1 MASPLSQ
8 IDPPEDPLLP
18 HSEIHLDD
26 IDTITLTRFQR
37 WSVFSIISL
46 ISLLSNLDNG
56 IVPAAT
62 EQIRTDLKIGDSEI
76 GLFGSADYVG
86 RIISSVIFIYIIN
99 KVNRQYILAASLFFK
114 AANLALCM
122 FSKNYY
128 LILATRCL
136 CGFSQVYYTI
146 YFPVWC
152 DQFGSKKSSS
162 IMIAIVQIG
171 CPLGIVVGFCL
182 STITKNVYIY
192 YFIIIYSGSFL
203 FLLKGSY

>member
-1 MASPLSQ
+1 MTSPLSH
-8 IDPPEDPLLP
+8 IDLPEDPLLP

-182 STITKNVYIY
+182 STITKNV
-192 YFIIIYSGSFL
+192 
-203 FLLKGSY
+203 

>member
-1 MASPLSQ
+1 MTSPPSS

-18 HSEIHLDD
+18 NTEIHLDD
-26 IDTITLTRFQR
+26 IATITLTRFQR

-62 EQIRTDLKIGDSEI
+62 NQIKKDLKIGDSEI

-86 RIISSVIFIYIIN
+86 RIIASVIFIYVIN
-99 KVNRQYILAASLFFK
+99 KVNRQYILAVSLFFK
-114 AANLALCM
+114 AANLAFCM

-182 STITKNVYIY
+182 STITKNVYL
-192 YFIIIYSGSFL
+192 L
-203 FLLKGSY
+203 FYNYI